1 MLGKILDVVDRLIDK
16 LSVGLMGFL
25 LALTFANVI
34 GRYVFIKS
42 IFFAEELAR
51 FLFIWI
57 VFLGAAIIIKTNGHI
72 AVDLLPLK
80 LKGKVAGLW
89 LDLAINIGGIIFLI
103 ILFMG
108 GIELAGT
115 MNIYTS
121 PALGI
126 PIGYV
131 YWAVPVGSIIMF
143 LHTVQALF
151 RLIKE
156 LKSKESSLGQE
167 K

>member
-1 MLGKILDVVDRLIDK
+1 MLGKILDTLDWLIDR

-25 LALTFANVI
+25 LVLTFANVI
-34 GRYVFIKS
+34 GRYIFLKS

-80 LKGKVAGLW
+80 LRGKPAGVW
-89 LDLAINIGGIIFLI
+89 LDLLINLGGLVFLV
-103 ILFMG
+103 ILFLG

-131 YWAVPVGSIIMF
+131 YWAVPVGSVIML
-143 LHTVQALF
+143 LHTLLALF
-151 RLIKE
+151 RLG
-156 LKSKESSLGQE
+156 KSFK
-167 K
+167 KKK